1 MEEQMK
7 DGPWDSFIDTL
18 PADLVRLN
26 APLAEYTTIKVGGP
40 ASILLEARD
49 QEEIA
54 QAVKDARFYGIPVL
68 LIGAGSNL
76 LIEDAG
82 WEGLVIHFGEQY
94 QDVRLEG
101 NTITAQAGAWLPGIA
116 RMAAD
121 NGLSGLEFAAGIP
134 ASVGGAALMN
144 SGAYGSQMSRVIT
157 SVECLDA
164 NGDLRFLERE
174 DIGYGYRSSRL
185 MHEGFTVLKVMMTLT
200 PANGEDIWQRINE
213 NMAQRR
219 AKQPL
224 TIPSAGSFFKRPE
237 GHFAGALI
245 EQAGLKGYRVGD
257 AEVSHLHAGFLLNQG
272 KASASDFFELV
283 EHIQQTVDEV
293 FGIKLEPEVRIIRQ
307 SKA

>member
-1 MEEQMK
+1 MK

-18 PADLVRLN
+18 PVDAVRLN
-26 APLAEYTTIKVGGP
+26 APLAQYTTIKVGGP

-49 QEEIA
+49 QEEVA
-54 QAVKDARFYGIPVL
+54 QAIKNARFYGIPVL
-68 LIGAGSNL
+68 LIGRGSNL

-82 WEGLVIHFGEQY
+82 WEGLVIHFGEQFE
-94 QDVRLEG
+94 DVRLEG
-101 NTITAQAGAWLPGIA
+101 NTITAQAGAWLPGLA

-121 NGLSGLEFAAGIP
+121 KGLSGLEFAAGIP

-144 SGAYGSQMSRVIT
+144 SGAYGSEISRVIT

-164 NGDLRFLERE
+164 NGELRYLDRE
-174 DIGYGYRSSRL
+174 DIGYSYRSSRL
-185 MHEGFTVLKVMMTLT
+185 MHEGFTVLKVMMTLS

-245 EQAGLKGYRVGD
+245 EQAGLKGYHVGD
-257 AEVSHLHAGFLLNQG
+257 AEVSQLHAGFLLNHG

-283 EHIQQTVDEV
+283 EHIQRTVDEV
-293 FGIKLEPEVRIIRQ
+293 FGIKLEPEVRIVRQ